1 MSTWLIA
8 LFSFGYVCLLFFIAW
23 HGDRN
28 AQTSSDT
35 GLTPDSPRSSPW
47 IYSLTLGVYCTT
59 WTFFGAVGQA
69 SQSLWSF
76 LPIYLGP
83 ILVFLL
89 MWRFYA
95 RLILVS
101 RRENI
106 TSIADFISARYGK
119 HEGLAMLVTVIAA
132 ISVLP
137 YIALQLK
144 ALVMGYMALTG
155 NDPTD
160 LAHINDRQDIALT
173 VAVTMAV
180 FAIFFGTRHM
190 SANEHHRGLMHA
202 IAFESVV
209 KLVAFLIL
217 GGYVTYGLYNGVGD
231 LLGHVELQAAT
242 NPQLE
247 NWLSSS
253 PFTSSMLVQV
263 LLAAGAF
270 ICLPRQFH
278 VAMVENTHPRDFLVA
293 RWIFPAYLILVGLFV
308 IPLVM
313 AGKLMLGDS
322 VSADTY
328 VLMLPIE
335 ANQPGLSLLVFLGG
349 FSAATSM
356 VIVSTV
362 ALSIMVS
369 NHVVLPFLLRKD
381 QVKNSNYLHFRGILL
396 NARRTTILMLL
407 FFAYLF
413 YRFIE
418 NTEALATIGQIAF
431 AAVVQLAPAMLG
443 ALLWQDA
450 NRSGVI
456 IGLVL
461 GVSVWFYTLILPI
474 WIEHLPWLAAVV
486 SSLPNWLQPQTL
498 LTIEWFDPV
507 TRGAALSLLF
517 NLLGFIVGS
526 RYFKTHINERI
537 QATRFQGTQLES
549 VDQQESLLNVR
560 ITQEELVA
568 IASRFIEQSKLSTL
582 FSHRPANER
591 ASQQDIEQVEH
602 LMSAVIG
609 AASARAVLNA
619 AISGQQVPWHDVEAI
634 ASETSET
641 LQVSRELLQ
650 HAIQSMGQGISV
662 IDKDLKL
669 LAWNHQYLELFN
681 YPTEL
686 IQVGMPIEKL
696 IRYNAHRGLCGP
708 GDVETLVQKRI
719 KHLQAPKEH
728 VSERER
734 EDGTVIQLRG
744 NPLPDGGFVMSFT
757 DITTF
762 RQAEQAL
769 VNANEALEE
778 RVQERTDELR
788 QLNRQLIQMTQ
799 KAEQTSASK
808 SRFIA
813 AVSHDLMQPM
823 NAARLF
829 TSALMDDLHRNT
841 TASDQQ
847 QGSNQHDRSNQ
858 QRSNQQELSAS
869 IDQSLRSAEDMLTD
883 LLDISRLESG
893 TLKVSEDLFAL
904 DNLLGPMIQEFQ
916 PMAQQASCRLNYVKS
931 TLLVKTDR
939 RLLRRI
945 IQNFMTNAI
954 RYSQGCRVLVGCRL
968 RDDKISI
975 QVLDSGPGIKDTEL
989 DNIFNAFTQLDEHQR
1004 SNDRGLGLGL
1014 AIAKGFSDLLGADI
1028 KVASTLGKG
1037 SLFAIELPNAGRLA
1051 RTDLMQDS
1059 SLSQGFPVY
1068 QGASIHKDSAYA
1080 SLSPNPSHTPQY
1092 VLCIDNEP
1100 EVLKGMS
1107 ALLTRWGYQV
1117 LEASTTEEAVELSKQ
1132 HELSLVLIDYHL
1144 DQEQLG
1150 SDALIALRNRTSYD
1164 GPAIFI
1170 SADGRSNVKD
1180 TVKELGC
1187 ELLSKPIKPA
1197 KLRALMR
1204 SLQK

>member
-1 MSTWLIA
+1 MSAWLIA
-8 LFSFGYVCLLFFIAW
+8 LVSFAYVCLLFWIAW
-23 HGDRN
+23 RGDRT
-28 AQTSSDT
+28 AD
-35 GLTPDSPRSSPW
+35 DSPDQNSSAPW

-69 SQSLWSF
+69 DQSLWSF

-95 RLILVS
+95 RMILVA

-155 NDPTD
+155 NDPSNV
-160 LAHINDRQDIALT
+160 AHVQEKQDIALI

-209 KLVAFLIL
+209 KLLAFLIL
-217 GGYVTYGLYNGVGD
+217 GGYVTYGLFNGFGD
-231 LLGHVELQAAT
+231 LWQQTQAQAESNPHLQ
-242 NPQLE
+242 Q
-247 NWLSSS
+247 WLTESPFSSS
-253 PFTSSMLVQV
+253 MMVQI

-278 VAMVENTHPRDFLVA
+278 VAMVENNHPRDFLVA
-293 RWIFPAYLILVGLFV
+293 RWIFPAYLILVGVFV

-313 AGKLMLGDS
+313 AGKLLLDENI
-322 VSADTY
+322 SADTY

-335 ANQPGLSLLVFLGG
+335 ANQAGLSLLVFLGG

-369 NHVVLPFLLRKD
+369 NHIVLPLLLRKG
-381 QVKNSNYLHFRGILL
+381 QVKNTNYLHFRGILL
-396 NARRTTILMLL
+396 NARRSTILLLL

-431 AAVVQLAPAMLG
+431 AAVIQLAPAMLG

-456 IGLVL
+456 IGLLL

-474 WIEHLPWLAAVV
+474 WTEHLPWLAHIIQ
-486 SSLPNWLQPQTL
+486 SLPYGLQPESL
-498 LTIEWFDPV
+498 LGIHWSDSV
-507 TRGAALSLLF
+507 TRGAVLSLLF
-517 NLLGFIVGS
+517 NLTGFVIGS
-526 RYFKTHINERI
+526 IYLKTHISERI
-537 QATRFQGTQLES
+537 QATRFQGAQLES

-560 ITQEELVA
+560 ITQEELIT
-568 IASRFIEQSKLSTL
+568 IAQRFVEQSKLKSV
-582 FSHRPANER
+582 FEQPASNQR
-591 ASQQDIEQVEH
+591 ASQSEIEQVEH

-619 AISGQQVPWHDVEAI
+619 AISGQQVLWDDVEAI

-641 LQVSRELLQ
+641 LQISRELLQ
-650 HAIQSMGQGISV
+650 HAIQNMGQGISV

-669 LAWNHQYLELFN
+669 LAWNHHYLELFN
-681 YPTEL
+681 YPTDM
-686 IQVGMPIEKL
+686 IQVGIPIEQL
-696 IRYNAHRGLCGP
+696 IRYNAKRGLCGP

-719 KHLQAPKEH
+719 DHLKDPKAH
-728 VSERER
+728 ISERER

-744 NPLPDGGFVMSFT
+744 NPLPDGGFVMSFS
-757 DITTF
+757 DITPF

-769 VNANEALEE
+769 LHANEALEE

-788 QLNRQLIQMTQ
+788 QINRQLIKMTQ
-799 KAEQTSASK
+799 KAENTSASK

-829 TSALMDDLHRNT
+829 TSALVDDLSRASANT
-841 TASDQQ
+841 KQNPNGNSHEMA
-847 QGSNQHDRSNQ
+847 
-858 QRSNQQELSAS
+858 LS
-869 IDQSLRSAEDMLTD
+869 IDQSLKSAEDMLTD

-893 TLKVSEDLFAL
+893 TLQVNDE
-904 DNLLGPMIQEFQ
+904 LLSVDDILQPLVQEFK
-916 PMAQQASCRLNYVKS
+916 PMAEQADCQLSYVKS
-931 TLLVKTDR
+931 SILVITDR

-945 IQNFMTNAI
+945 VQNFMTNAL
-954 RYSQGCRVLVGCRL
+954 RYSRGKRVVVGCRHQGQNV
-968 RDDKISI
+968 SI
-975 QVLDSGPGIKDTEL
+975 QVWDNGPGIAKEQQL
-989 DNIFNAFTQLDEHQR
+989 KIFDAFTQLDQHQR
-1004 SNDRGLGLGL
+1004 SDDRGLGLGL
-1014 AIAKGFSDLLGADI
+1014 AIAKGFSDLLKGQ
-1028 KVASTLGKG
+1028 VQLNSELGKG
-1037 SLFAIELPNAGRLA
+1037 SMFSFTLPIAKSDQQKTIVSKPADLNRSRLSTNA
-1051 RTDLMQDS
+1051 QDTRS
-1059 SLSQGFPVY
+1059 
-1068 QGASIHKDSAYA
+1068 ASHDTVDQ
-1080 SLSPNPSHTPQY
+1080 PSHHI
-1092 VLCIDNEP
+1092 LCLDNEP

-1107 ALLTRWGYQV
+1107 ALLSRWGYQV
-1117 LEASTTEEAVELSKQ
+1117 SEATEIDSAVAIAKETSI
-1132 HELSLVLIDYHL
+1132 HMILIDYHL
-1144 DQEQLG
+1144 DQNAEGVNVLG
-1150 SDALIALRNRTSYD
+1150 TDALIALRNRASYD

-1170 SADGRSNVKD
+1170 SADGRAS
-1180 TVKELGC
+1180 VKEQVREVGC
-1187 ELLSKPIKPA
+1187 ELLNKPLKPA
-1197 KLRALMR
+1197 KLRALLR
-1204 SLQK
+1204 SLMT

>member
-8 LFSFGYVCLLFFIAW
+8 FVSFGYVCLLFFIAW
-23 HGDRN
+23 RGDRTAN
-28 AQTSSDT
+28 IGSESDI
-35 GLTPDSPRSSPW
+35 PHSSPW
-47 IYSLTLGVYCTT
+47 VYSLTLGVYCTT

-69 SQSLWSF
+69 AQNLWSF

-144 ALVMGYMALTG
+144 ALVMGYIALTG

-173 VAVTMAV
+173 VAVTMAI

-217 GGYVTYGLYNGVGD
+217 GGFVTYGLFDGVGD
-231 LLGHVELQAAT
+231 LLAKIEQQAT
-242 NPQLE
+242 NNPQIE
-247 NWLSSS
+247 HWLSSS
-253 PFTSSMLVQV
+253 PFNSSMLVQV

-308 IPLVM
+308 IPLVV
-313 AGKLMLGDS
+313 AGKLLFGDS

-335 ANQPGLSLLVFLGG
+335 ANKPGLSLLVFLGG

-369 NHVVLPFLLRKD
+369 NHIVLPFLLRKD
-381 QVKNSNYLHFRGILL
+381 QVKNTNYLHFRGILL

-431 AAVVQLAPAMLG
+431 AAVVQLAPAMIG

-461 GVSVWFYTLILPI
+461 GVCVWFYTLILPI
-474 WIEHLPWLAAVV
+474 WIEHLPWLA
-486 SSLPNWLQPQTL
+486 SLTTSLPVWLRPQSL

-517 NLLGFIVGS
+517 NLTGFIIGS

-537 QATRFQGTQLES
+537 QAARFQGTQLES
-549 VDQQESLLNVR
+549 VDQQESLLNTR
-560 ITQEELVA
+560 ITQDELNT
-568 IASRFIEQSKLSTL
+568 IASRFVEQSKLNAIFTKQ
-582 FSHRPANER
+582 PTNER
-591 ASQQDIEQVEH
+591 ASQQEIEQVEH

-619 AISGQQVPWHDVEAI
+619 AISGQHVPWDDVEAI

-650 HAIQSMGQGISV
+650 HAIQNMGQGISV
-662 IDKDLKL
+662 IDKELKL
-669 LAWNHQYLELFN
+669 LAWNHRYLELFN
-681 YPTEL
+681 YPQEL
-686 IQVGMPIEKL
+686 IQVGMPIEQL
-696 IRYNAHRGLCGP
+696 IRYNAQRGLCGS
-708 GDVETLVQKRI
+708 GDVEGLVQKRI
-719 KHLQAPKEH
+719 RHLQNPTEH

-744 NPLPDGGFVMSFT
+744 NPLPDGGFVMSFN

-769 VNANEALEE
+769 LNANEALEE

-829 TSALMDDLHRNT
+829 TSALMDDLIQH
-841 TASDQQ
+841 AS
-847 QGSNQHDRSNQ
+847 SPEH
-858 QRSNQQELSAS
+858 QRQLSSS

-893 TLKVSEDLFAL
+893 NLKVSEDTFAL
-904 DNLLGPMIQEFQ
+904 DELLGPMIQEFR
-916 PMAQQASCRLNYVKS
+916 PMAEQANCRLSYVKS
-931 TLLVKTDR
+931 SLRVTTDR

-945 IQNFMTNAI
+945 VQNFMTNAI
-954 RYSQGCRVLVGCRL
+954 RYSQGCKVLLGCRTVG
-968 RDDKISI
+968 DKVSI
-975 QVLDSGPGIKDTEL
+975 QVWDTGPGIPEADL
-989 DNIFNAFTQLDEHQR
+989 GNIFNAFTQLNEHQR
-1004 SNDRGLGLGL
+1004 SHDRGLGLGL
-1014 AIAKGFSDLLGADI
+1014 AIAKGFSDLLDGKITVASELG
-1028 KVASTLGKG
+1028 KGSRFTLELPTQGRQKLASTSNVASTLGSSSQTAPLSG
-1037 SLFAIELPNAGRLA
+1037 IDVPAEAG
-1051 RTDLMQDS
+1051 QVP
-1059 SLSQGFPVY
+1059 SQN
-1068 QGASIHKDSAYA
+1068 S
-1080 SLSPNPSHTPQY
+1080 

-1100 EVLKGMS
+1100 EVLKGMT
-1107 ALLTRWGYQV
+1107 ALLSRWGYQV
-1117 LEASTTEEAVELSKQ
+1117 LEATNTEDAVTLAKQQELQ
-1132 HELSLVLIDYHL
+1132 MVLIDYHL
-1144 DQEQLG
+1144 DQGQLG
-1150 SDALIALRNRTSYD
+1150 TDALIALRNRASYD

-1170 SADGRSNVKD
+1170 SADGRTNVKEK
-1180 TVKELGC
+1180 VSALGC
-1187 ELLSKPIKPA
+1187 KLLSKPIKPA
-1197 KLRALMR
+1197 KLRALMQ
-1204 SLQK
+1204 SLST